1 MAAAAPALTKGDI
14 AGYHPDVREFSASAQ
29 GGPAGNPPDVPPWG
43 TNQRGREL
51 PRALRQDAPRRYGL
65 CKSGNPSEWRSS
77 SSVVPARSWDRLSRS
92 ATATRMSV
100 FVVIRSPAPP
110 RLLFSTRARIERLVI
125 WSGHIS
131 SSLRSR
137 RRYLGS
143 LGIPAGACGRRA
155 GRKLAASGACTS
167 VLRTSGVRCSGVCTS
182 AGDGTAGR
190 TGMGGAATGAES
202 IPVSDPRLAGLTP
215 TSSRRPCP
223 ARSAARPEPGG
234 RHLPRNATNGHRG
247 RPSPAGRL
255 AGIADVPHTAG

>member
-1 MAAAAPALTKGDI
+1 MSPMGET
-14 AGYHPDVREFSASAQ
+14 
-29 GGPAGNPPDVPPWG
+29 NP
-43 TNQRGREL
+43 RRREL
-51 PRALRQDAPRRYGL
+51 AIWSRRL
-65 CKSGNPSEWRSS
+65 WKPEVCNSGSPSDRRSS

-92 ATATRMSV
+92 AVATRISV

-110 RLLFSTRARIERLVI
+110 RFLFSTRARIERLVI

-143 LGIPAGACGRRA
+143 LGIPVGACGAGAADWRACGRRA

-167 VLRTSGVRCSGVCTS
+167 VLRTSGVCCSGVCTS
-182 AGDGTAGR
+182 AGEGTAGR
-190 TGMGGAATGAES
+190 TGMGEAATGAES

-255 AGIADVPHTAG
+255 AGIADAPHTAG